1 VVFSSNFLELARI
14 EDFSLTFIDF
24 FLPEI
29 LLAVGVVYLLT
40 VVALELGEGRS
51 KMALSPEALVVVQVC
66 LTAVGALLGYQ
77 LLLGFASVPALN
89 GYFAAGQG
97 ADALKFFTGVSTLF
111 VLGASKKYLKEH
123 YQHTVEYSIMIALA
137 L

>member
-1 VVFSSNFLELARI
+1 MLELARI

-24 FLPEI
+24 FLPES
-29 LLAVGVVYLLT
+29 LLAAGVIYLLT

-51 KMALSPEALVVVQVC
+51 KIALSPESRIAVHAC
-66 LTAVGALLGYQ
+66 LTVAVVLLSYQ
-77 LLLGFASVPALN
+77 LLLGLAAVPVLN
-89 GYFAAGQG
+89 DYFAAGRGVDVMKLLTG
-97 ADALKFFTGVSTLF
+97 ASTLF

-123 YQHTVEYSIMIALA
+123 YQHTLEYSVMITLA

>member
-1 VVFSSNFLELARI
+1 MARI

-29 LLAVGVVYLLT
+29 LLAVGVIYLLT

-51 KMALSPEALVVVQVC
+51 KMALSPESLVVVQAC

-77 LLLGFASVPALN
+77 LLLGFASVPVLN
-89 GYFAAGQG
+89 GYFVAGCG
-97 ADALKFFTGVSTLF
+97 ADVMKLLTGVSTLF

-123 YQHTVEYSIMIALA
+123 YQHTVEYSVMVALA